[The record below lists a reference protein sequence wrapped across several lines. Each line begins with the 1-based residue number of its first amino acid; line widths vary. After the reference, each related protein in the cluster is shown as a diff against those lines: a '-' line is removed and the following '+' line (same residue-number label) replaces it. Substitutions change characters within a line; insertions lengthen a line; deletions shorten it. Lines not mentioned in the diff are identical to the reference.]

1 MSDIG
6 ETVLLED
13 VWGDIDAEMGYLM
26 NLLEASSQ
34 EGQGDRR
41 ALAGAASE
49 SAPDLI
55 RALFAAGA
63 TPGEVRAS

>member
-6 ETVLLED
+6 DTVQLED
-13 VWGDIDAEMGYLM
+13 VWDDIDTEMSYLM
-26 NLLEASSQ
+26 NLLEAPSQ
-34 EGQGDRR
+34 EGQADRR
-41 ALAGAASE
+41 ALADAASE

-63 TPGEVRAS
+63 TPGE